1 MKAVLAVKVTH
12 FRLTAKYDIVHIE
25 SDTVLYVNISFEE
38 DRLHKQTIGENLTEG

>member
-38 DRLHKQTIGENLTEG
+38 DNRGESDRMLKG